1 MENLSLEVLDGQTL
15 KGFTWKA
22 KKPIGHIV
30 IFEGMEEHVSRYDG
44 LAKFLNENGYSVSG
58 FDDDRSIEAKWAVKD
73 DVINVKFYEFDS
85 LQNAI
90 KDYNSIEQEWN
101 TEANNVFQTKVSNT
115 AGNYATVSMT
125 FDGKYKYLC
134 RVDKTLLRID
144 TDEEHKDEAKEL
156 VKKLGY

>member
-1 MENLSLEVLDGQTL
+1 M
-15 KGFTWKA
+15 K
-22 KKPIGHIV
+22 
-30 IFEGMEEHVSRYDG
+30 
-44 LAKFLNENGYSVSG
+44 KFLLCIICLITVLTLTGCSKNAITSNNFQSTLEENGYSVSG